1 MKYDSAY
8 FDATL
13 DRRNTNSVKW
23 DKYGERD
30 VLPLWVADMDFAIAP
45 EIHAAMLQRLE
56 HPIMGYTHASQNLV
70 SGLQSHLKEEFSW
83 DIEEEWITW
92 IPGVVAG
99 LAACVRAY
107 VADNSE
113 IITNP
118 PIYHHFFQVHDQLK
132 HKLVE
137 VPLRVDGK
145 RWTYDI
151 EAMRKSVTEN
161 TSLIMLCSP
170 HNPTG
175 TVFTAN
181 ELQEIC
187 AIADSV
193 GAVVASDEIHC
204 GLVLNESTPHTPT
217 ALATANKESVVT
229 LMSASK
235 TFNLA
240 GVNCSYAIISNQALR
255 EKFKAACVEV
265 IPPVSTLSYT
275 AAEAALHSG
284 HLWRRGLLDYLRA
297 NYAYL
302 EEQFGK
308 IDGMELQS
316 LDATYLAWIDAT
328 KLGLNDTTGFFE
340 NHGLGFS
347 SGEQFHQPQF
357 LRFNFACPRSTL
369 EQAMGRLHA
378 ALATLD

>member
-1 MKYDSAY
+1 MNYDSSH
-8 FDATL
+8 FDIAH
-13 DRRNTNSVKW
+13 DRHHTNSLKW
-23 DKYGERD
+23 DKYDAD
-30 VLPLWVADMDFAIAP
+30 VLPLWVADMDFAMAP
-45 EIHAAMLQRLE
+45 EIREAMLKRLE
-56 HPIMGYTHASQNLV
+56 HPILGYTRASPELIA
-70 SGLQSHLKEEFSW
+70 GLQSHLKEEYSW
-83 DIEEEWITW
+83 DIDEQWITW
-92 IPGVVAG
+92 LPGVVAG

-107 VADNSE
+107 AGEGSE

-118 PIYHHFFQVHDQLK
+118 PIYHHFFQVHDHAK

-137 VPLRVDGK
+137 VPLRVDGT

-151 EAMRKSVTEN
+151 EAMRKAVNKN

-175 TVFTAN
+175 TVFTAD
-181 ELQEIC
+181 ELKEIC

-204 GLVLNESTPHTPT
+204 GLVLNPETPHVPT
-217 ALATANKESVVT
+217 AVASACPDSVVT

-240 GVNCSYAIISNQALR
+240 GVNCSYAITPNLALR
-255 EKFKAACVEV
+255 EKFNAACAEV

-275 AAEAALHSG
+275 AAEAAFSSG
-284 HLWRRGLLDYLRA
+284 QHWRNGLLDYLRG

-302 EEQFGK
+302 QQEFAK
-308 IDGMELQS
+308 IEGMELQS

-328 KLGLNDTTGFFE
+328 KLGLNDTSGFFE
-340 NHGLGFS
+340 SHGLGFS
-347 SGEQFHQPQF
+347 SGEQFGQPQF
-357 LRFNFACPRSTL
+357 LRLNFACPRSTL
-369 EQAMGRLHA
+369 EQAVERVHA
-378 ALATLD
+378 ALASLD

>member
-1 MKYDSAY
+1 MNYDSSY
-8 FDATL
+8 FDKVL
-13 DRRNTNSVKW
+13 DRRHTNSIKW

-30 VLPLWVADMDFAIAP
+30 VLPLWVADMDFPIAD
-45 EIHAAMLQRLE
+45 EIRNAMLERLE
-56 HPIMGYTHASQNLV
+56 HPVMGYTHASENLFC
-70 SGLQSHLKEEFSW
+70 GLRLHLKEEFCW
-83 DIEEEWITW
+83 NIEKEWIIW

-107 VADNSE
+107 ARQGSE

-118 PIYHHFFQVHDQLK
+118 PIYHHFFQVHDQAR

-137 VPLRVDGK
+137 VPLRVEGK

-151 EAMRKSVTEN
+151 EAMRKAVNEN

-175 TVFTAN
+175 TVFTPA
-181 ELQEIC
+181 ELREIC

-204 GLVLNESTPHTPT
+204 GLVLNGATPHKPT
-217 ALATANKESVVT
+217 ALAAANSESVVT

-240 GVNCSYAIISNQALR
+240 GVNCSYGIIANPELR
-255 EKFKAACVEV
+255 QKFQAACAEV

-275 AAEAALHSG
+275 AAEAAFASG
-284 HLWRRGLLDYLRA
+284 RPWRQGLLDYLRG

-302 EEQFGK
+302 VEEFAK

-316 LDATYLAWIDAT
+316 LDATYLAWIDAS
-328 KLGLNDTTGFFE
+328 KLGLNDTSGFFE
-340 NHGLGFS
+340 SHGLGFS
-347 SGEQFHQPQF
+347 SGEQFRQPQH
-357 LRFNFACPRSTL
+357 LRLNFACPRSTL
-369 EQAMGRLHA
+369 ELAISRVHA
-378 ALATLD
+378 ALATLA